1 MKRKMT
7 LSEAYEL
14 LSNVDAEKMSITE
27 LKFYLSYKRYRRL
40 TVAFHEYMGKLPGV
54 IEDVIVHERENL
66 LLNALKD
73 YNEMYEANQEKYN
86 YFHGGGIINELSL

>member
-1 MKRKMT
+1 MKRKMP

-14 LSNVDAEKMSITE
+14 LANVDAEMLSITE
-27 LKFYLSYKRYRRL
+27 LKFCISYQRYRRL
-40 TVAFHEYMGKLPGV
+40 AVAFREYKGKLLDV
-54 IEDVIVHERENL
+54 IEDVIVLERNNL

-86 YFHGGGIINELSL
+86 YFHGGVINELSL